1 MIINDFLTG
10 EILASFWGL
19 IAGTVLIVQF
29 TKPIVKERFTDVAV
43 RIYTFIIA
51 LILTFTFARQGVG
64 IEGVVLTIINAIT
77 VSIGAMGSYEVV
89 VDPLAE
95 KEKGED
101 IYNG

>member
-29 TKPIVKERFTDVAV
+29 TKPIIKERFTDVAV

-51 LILTFTFARQGVG
+51 LILTFTFAKQGVG

-77 VSIGAMGSYEVV
+77 VSIGAMGSYEIV

-101 IYNG
+101 N